1 MHLQKISI
9 KNFKGLR
16 DAEFTP
22 TQFGCL
28 VGENNAGKSSV
39 MQAIVTALNR
49 PSQLP
54 PNLFYDHTLPVSFT
68 LAFIGVTPSHIARL
82 AEEHRERIAGIV
94 IDEMFHLT
102 VCYKPNEKVEVTV
115 LRRRPRDVRYRS
127 EAIDACFSGKRGAAT
142 REALCE
148 SYPEFAATVP
158 ADLAT
163 ITACKSH
170 LNGCIAGL
178 DADQFEMAGA
188 PLPSGIASSI
198 SGLVPEAIYIPA
210 VKNLT
215 DDLKTSQSTSFGR
228 LLSLLLE
235 DMTPDLS
242 EVTASLG
249 LLNQL
254 FNRTVENGIEIDRRH
269 QKVRSLETLVES
281 LLGKNF
287 PSAKIELNVPPPDLK
302 SILSTAQIF
311 VDDGSRDLVD
321 NKGDGIKRSLTFALL
336 QAYVHQ
342 LAERNEVEVQDQAVQ
357 RPLLFLFEEPELY
370 LHPKS
375 QRVLFSTLAQIACTH
390 QVVVT
395 THSPLFFAP
404 GVTASFV
411 RVAKQA
417 AIPKPVGRLFPVN
430 FILDDERAE
439 TFRLARYE
447 NADAAFFNRRIV
459 LFEGESDDAYSKHV
473 AKLLDPKWDFDTQN
487 IGLVRVSGKG
497 NFAKFRAFFTSF
509 GIDVKI
515 VADLDALF
523 DGYHHLGASQSCEDA
538 RRVSLHMIDTRIA
551 QLGTSREPAARQIKD
566 KVNGDSWKTKY
577 NQAKATLRQIQASKA
592 VDDEQLQLLDQLFT
606 WEQEVARVRVC
617 IEDEVARVALVPWLD
632 ALRLEGI
639 CVLSKGAIEDYY
651 PVGTST
657 SGPKP
662 ERALAAAAAVNNTAV
677 AVALSSPLAVG
688 RTSELQEIFSELFR
702 DL

>member
-1 MHLQKISI
+1 MNLQKISVH
-9 KNFKGLR
+9 NFKGLR
-16 DAEFTP
+16 EAEFTP

-54 PNLFYDHTLPVSFT
+54 PTLFYDQALPVSFT
-68 LAFIGVTPSHIARL
+68 LTFTGVTAPHIARL
-82 AEEHRERIAGIV
+82 AIEHRERISGILAE
-94 IDEMFHLT
+94 DTLHLT
-102 VCYKPNEKVEVTV
+102 VSYKPNEKVEVSV
-115 LRRRPRDVRYRS
+115 LRRRPRNARYQS

-158 ADLAT
+158 AGLAT
-163 ITACKSH
+163 IGACKAH

-178 DADQFEMAGA
+178 GADQFEMAGA

-198 SGLVPEAIYIPA
+198 STLLPEAIYIPA

-228 LLSLLLE
+228 LLALLLD
-235 DMTPDLS
+235 DMTPDLA

-249 LLNQL
+249 RLNQL
-254 FNRTVENGIEIDRRH
+254 FNRTIENGAEIDRRH
-269 QKVRSLETLVES
+269 VKVRSLETLVES

-287 PSAKIELNVPPPDLK
+287 PRAKVELKVPPPDLK

-311 VDDGSRDLVD
+311 VDDGSRDLID

-342 LAERNEVEVQDQAVQ
+342 LAERHATEIEEAAVQ
-357 RPLLFLFEEPELY
+357 RPLIFLFEEPELY

-411 RVAKQA
+411 RVAKHDA
-417 AIPKPVGRLFPVN
+417 VPKPVGRLFPVN
-430 FILDDERAE
+430 FALDNERAE

-459 LFEGESDDAYSKHV
+459 LFEGESDDAYSKHI
-473 AKLLDPKWDFDTQN
+473 AKLLDSNWDFDTQN

-497 NFAKFRAFFTSF
+497 NFAKFRSFFSSF

-523 DGYHHLGASQSCEDA
+523 DGYQHLGASQACEEAKRIALQTIDA
-538 RRVSLHMIDTRIA
+538 RIA
-551 QLGTSREPAARQIKD
+551 HLGTSREPAARQVKD
-566 KVNGDSWKTKY
+566 KVNGDSWKARY
-577 NQAKATLRQIQASKA
+577 IQAKTTLREIQASK
-592 VDDEQLQLLDQLFT
+592 VIDDAQLQLLDQLFT

-617 IEDEVARVALVPWLD
+617 SEDAAARTALVPWLD
-632 ALRLEGI
+632 ALRAEGI

-651 PVGTST
+651 PPGIPT
-657 SGPKP
+657 SGAKP
-662 ERALAAAAAVNNTAV
+662 ERALAAAASVNDAAAAT
-677 AVALSSPLAVG
+677 ALSPPLMPG
-688 RTSELQEIFSELFR
+688 RNVELQEIFSELFR
-702 DL
+702 EL

>member
-1 MHLQKISI
+1 
-9 KNFKGLR
+9 
-16 DAEFTP
+16 
-22 TQFGCL
+22 
-28 VGENNAGKSSV
+28 
-39 MQAIVTALNR
+39 
-49 PSQLP
+49 
-54 PNLFYDHTLPVSFT
+54 
-68 LAFIGVTPSHIARL
+68 
-82 AEEHRERIAGIV
+82 
-94 IDEMFHLT
+94 
-102 VCYKPNEKVEVTV
+102 
-115 LRRRPRDVRYRS
+115 
-127 EAIDACFSGKRGAAT
+127 
-142 REALCE
+142 
-148 SYPEFAATVP
+148 
-158 ADLAT
+158 
-163 ITACKSH
+163 
-170 LNGCIAGL
+170 
-178 DADQFEMAGA
+178 
-188 PLPSGIASSI
+188 
-198 SGLVPEAIYIPA
+198 
-210 VKNLT
+210 
-215 DDLKTSQSTSFGR
+215 
-228 LLSLLLE
+228 
-235 DMTPDLS
+235 
-242 EVTASLG
+242 
-249 LLNQL
+249 
-254 FNRTVENGIEIDRRH
+254 
-269 QKVRSLETLVES
+269 
-281 LLGKNF
+281 
-287 PSAKIELNVPPPDLK
+287 LK

-311 VDDGSRDLVD
+311 VDDGSRDLID

-342 LAERNEVEVQDQAVQ
+342 LAERNEAEVEGQAVQ

-375 QRVLFSTLAQIACTH
+375 QRVLFSTLAQIASTH

-411 RVAKQA
+411 RVAKQVA
-417 AIPKPVGRLFPVN
+417 TPKPVGRLFPVN

-497 NFAKFRAFFTSF
+497 NFAKFRAFFASF

-523 DGYHHLGASQSCEDA
+523 DGYHHLGASQACEEA
-538 RRVSLHMIDTRIA
+538 RRTSLHAIDTRIA

-566 KVNGDSWKTKY
+566 KVNGDSWKNKY
-577 NQAKATLRQIQASKA
+577 NQAKATLRQIQASKS

-617 IEDEVARVALVPWLD
+617 IEDEVARAALVPWLD

-662 ERALAAAAAVNNTAV
+662 ERALAAAAAVNNIAV
-677 AVALSSPLAVG
+677 AVALSSPLAMG
-688 RTSELQEIFSELFR
+688 RTTELQEIFSELFR